1 MLLVQR
7 APNSQRLLRMKDG
20 AVEDEQMGER
30 HPGFYAVD
38 LIQKAH
44 PIPHLKRHVIPNIPP
59 VDNRSDKPESR

>member
-1 MLLVQR
+1 
-7 APNSQRLLRMKDG
+7 MKDG

-38 LIQKAH
+38 LPENAH

-59 VDNRSDKPESR
+59 VDNGSDKPESR